1 MNGHASRPRQPRI
14 FQARGGYGSL
24 PAFDTELKRCSSPS
38 ILLPRHRL
46 FAWRNSEDNA
56 VLLEEHGSLTLCFS
70 GRVHGQRQRIVLLRC
85 GGRWRPDGDAFQK
98 TFRREP
104 SLHIFPAHSRSLA
117 RCLSRALRHVDVLL
131 HPMGALRVW
140 VSKQKISL
148 RLRPSA
154 TPARNDRMPGTPVH
168 GRDFFFG
175 ASTESTSRPWERGTL
190 ASLRAGVSRE
200 QSGQIQ
206 TGETQWHSTKIT

>member
-1 MNGHASRPRQPRI
+1 MNSRASRLRQPRI
-14 FQARGGYGSL
+14 FEARRGYGSL
-24 PAFDTELKRCSSPS
+24 SAFDSELERCSSPS
-38 ILLPRHRL
+38 IPLPRLRS

-56 VLLEEHGSLTLCFS
+56 VPLEEHGSPTLCFS
-70 GRVHGQRQRIVLLRC
+70 SRVHDDNESFCCDAVADGVLMEMPFRTIFRQRAISPIFSLLTLGHSLGAYPAPC
-85 GGRWRPDGDAFQK
+85 GTSMFCF
-98 TFRREP
+98 T
-104 SLHIFPAHSRSLA
+104 
-117 RCLSRALRHVDVLL
+117 
-131 HPMGALRVW
+131 LRV
-140 VSKQKISL
+140 
-148 RLRPSA
+148 
-154 TPARNDRMPGTPVH
+154 PGGSGFPNKKSPCGYGPKN